1 MGNQTKIEIINDYVW
16 YRKGDKMSALDVLC
30 KFVFIA
36 SKAISADPTQELQEK
51 SAKQLLMQLIFDG
64 TGVLIT
70 DSGNISTRKEGGLQK
85 GETVKIKATLKMGS
99 STFDL
104 KNMIE
109 TKDYASDFQ
118 RVLLKNWNVVV
129 PTSLSKLT
137 DTDFIRAIE
146 SSSRHNEIDG
156 HTDLIESL
164 HYAFIGVHRKD
175 NPKANFCLYALRSS
189 ESVDVLRTL
198 PTLLV
203 YL

>member
-137 DTDFIRAIE
+137 DTDFRRAIE

-164 HYAFIGVHRKD
+164 HYAFKGVHRKD
-175 NPKANFCLYALRSS
+175 NPTSTAARSS
-189 ESVDVLRTL
+189 APTRVDLEAARNMI
-198 PTLLV
+198 
-203 YL
+203 